1 MYLVIK
7 MINVVGLGSTSF
19 KDLTLEA
26 VKIMKNGNKNFLR
39 TERHDS
45 LSFFKENN
53 INYES
58 FDYLYDEMKSFE
70 EVYSKIVEI
79 LIEKSKN
86 EDINYFVPGTPL
98 VAEKTVKMLIEK
110 NIDIKIINGISFIE
124 PVLASVGRDA
134 VDGLLFLDSDANK
147 FDFDTRRDTLITQVY
162 NKRIASDL
170 SLSLQEIY
178 DEEDLAFVITNAG
191 LDDEIL
197 RKVKIYEL
205 PRLDDYNHQ
214 SCIYI
219 PWAKGKNLNIIL
231 NEISS
236 IIQEKDLYLDGGN
249 FEKIKD
255 EIIEKAKSL
264 SIDDEDEKDI
274 LALSLFLLLLKDND
288 GLIDLRQIFEEIYK
302 KLDKIA
308 IFLK

>member
-1 MYLVIK
+1 
-7 MINVVGLGSTSF
+7 MINVVGLGSTSA

-45 LSFFKENN
+45 LSFFEENK

-58 FDYLYDEMKSFE
+58 FDYLYDEMESFD
-70 EVYSKIVEI
+70 EVYNKIVEI
-79 LIEKSKN
+79 LIEKSKE

-98 VAEKTVKMLIEK
+98 VAEKTVKFLIEREVEI
-110 NIDIKIINGISFIE
+110 NIVNGISFIE
-124 PVLASVGRDA
+124 PVLAAVGRDA
-134 VDGLLFLDSDANK
+134 VDGLLFLDSDADK

-170 SLSLQEIY
+170 SLLLQEVY
-178 DEEDLAFVITNAG
+178 DEEDLAYVITNAG
-191 LDDEIL
+191 LPEEIL
-197 RKVKIYEL
+197 REVKIYEL

-214 SCIYI
+214 SCVYI
-219 PWAKGKNLNIIL
+219 PRSCGKNLNMIL
-231 NEISS
+231 NKISS
-236 IIQEKDLYLDGGN
+236 IISEKDIYLDEENFESIKKEILEKSKSISMDYEEEKDL
-249 FEKIKD
+249 
-255 EIIEKAKSL
+255 
-264 SIDDEDEKDI
+264 
-274 LALSLFLLLLKDND
+274 LSLLFFLILLKDRD
-288 GLIDLRQIFEEIYK
+288 GLIDLRQIYEEIYK